1 MNIGIPVE
9 LGGDNRLALTP
20 ESVALLAEK
29 GHSIFVETKAGEKIH
44 FFDEKFEK
52 SGAKIVYSHEE
63 VYGRAK
69 LIIKSEKLLEEEA
82 DLIQPEQILMAFHH
96 LAVCSPKLLE
106 TMIEKKATVIG
117 YELIEDENGEL
128 PVLYPTSEI
137 AGQVSIQIAAE
148 YLKIIKGGRGIV
160 LGGIPGVPPAVV
172 VIIGAG
178 TVGRNA
184 CMAAIGAGAQVI
196 ILDKDIK
203 KLREIERLFQKRVI
217 TSVANRKSIEK
228 AISLADVVIG
238 AVLIKGE
245 KSPHVITKDMLK
257 LMKKGS
263 LIIDLSIDQ
272 GGCIETSRPT
282 TPQSPVFKVDGI
294 THYCIPNIPS
304 CVGWTGTL
312 ALNNALYHYVEQVA
326 DMGLEK
332 ALMSNSDLRKG
343 LYIYRGIPI
352 HPVLEK
358 VFGYKVK
365 NIESL
370 L

>member
-9 LGGDNRLALTP
+9 MSGDNRLALTP
-20 ESVALLAEK
+20 ESVALLSEG
-29 GHSIFVETKAGEKIH
+29 GHSVFVETKAGEKIH

-52 SGAKIVYSHEE
+52 AGAKIVFSHEE
-63 VYGRAK
+63 VYGRANLIVKAEK
-69 LIIKSEKLLEEEA
+69 LSEKEI
-82 DLIQPEQILMAFHH
+82 DLIQEEQIIMAFHH
-96 LAVCSPKLLE
+96 LAVCPPSMVEKL
-106 TMIEKKATVIG
+106 IEKKATVIG
-117 YELIEDENGEL
+117 YELIEDENGQL

-137 AGQVSIQIAAE
+137 AGQMSIQIAAE
-148 YLKIIKGGRGIV
+148 YLKIIRGGRGIV
-160 LGGIPGVPPAVV
+160 LGGIPGVPPAVI

-196 ILDKDIK
+196 VLDKDIN

-217 TSVANRKSIEK
+217 TSIANRKSIER

-245 KSPHVITKDMLK
+245 KSPHVITKSMLK
-257 LMKKGS
+257 KMKKGS

-272 GGCIETSRPT
+272 GGCVETSRPT
-282 TPQSPVFKVDGI
+282 TPQSPVFKVQGI

-312 ALNNALYHYVEQVA
+312 ALDNVLYPYVELLA
-326 DMGLEK
+326 ERGLER
-332 ALMSNSDLRKG
+332 ALQKSYALRKG
-343 LYIYRGIPI
+343 VYIYRGIPI
-352 HPVLEK
+352 HPVLQNI
-358 VFGYKVK
+358 FGYQVK

>member
-9 LGGDNRLALTP
+9 LSGDNRLALTP
-20 ESVALLAEK
+20 ESVALLTEAGNK
-29 GHSIFVETKAGEKIH
+29 VFVETKAGEKIH

-52 SGAKIVYSHEE
+52 SGAKIVFSHEE
-63 VYGRAK
+63 VYGRAELIVKADK
-69 LIIKSEKLLEEEA
+69 LTEKEV
-82 DLIQPEQILMAFHH
+82 DLIKEEQIVMAFHH
-96 LAVCSPKLLE
+96 LAVSSPLIIEKL
-106 TMIEKKATVIG
+106 IEKKATIIG
-117 YELIEDENGEL
+117 YELIEDEKGQL

-137 AGQVSIQIAAE
+137 AGQMSIQIAAE
-148 YLKIIKGGRGIV
+148 YMKIIKGGRGIV

-196 ILDKDIK
+196 VLDKDIE

-217 TSVANRKSIEK
+217 TSIANRKSIER

-238 AVLIKGE
+238 AILIKGE

-257 LMKKGS
+257 KMKKGS

-272 GGCIETSRPT
+272 GGCVETSRPT
-282 TPQSPVFKVDGI
+282 TPQSPVFKVNGI

-304 CVGWTGTL
+304 CVAWTGTL
-312 ALNNALYHYVEQVA
+312 ALDNVLYPYIELLA
-326 DMGLEK
+326 ENGLEK
-332 ALMSNSDLRKG
+332 ALQQSYALRKG
-343 LYIYRGIPI
+343 VYIYRGIPI
-352 HPVLEK
+352 HPVLK
-358 VFGYKVK
+358 NVFGYTVK